1 MTDSKHRLMQTKIID
16 DDLEGLEKVLDS
28 NGGAELAGVKMNEA
42 D

>member
-16 DDLEGLEKVLDS
+16 EDLEGLEKVLDAKD
-28 NGGAELAGVKMNEA
+28 GAELAGVKMDKA